1 VALKKAQF
9 MMDKV
14 GQEFVGY
21 VSGVTEFGV
30 FVELEHYF
38 IEGLVHMS
46 SMQDDFYQFIEEHY
60 MLKGRRT
67 KKEYHLGQKVL
78 VEVKNVNIDKRQID
92 FIFRE

>member
-1 VALKKAQF
+1 
-9 MMDKV
+9 
-14 GQEFVGY
+14 
-21 VSGVTEFGV
+21 
-30 FVELEHYF
+30 
-38 IEGLVHMS
+38 
-46 SMQDDFYQFIEEHY
+46 